1 MPNLYVRHTVLTDLG
16 GRIDYISSPKRQ
28 ENLLAVHDGA
38 ADKAEGTYWR
48 QLAAECQEGSK
59 YTAAGKKNIQGRE
72 LHLALSNSLLD
83 RLTPDEIAR
92 ELAES
97 FEQKYNRSAI
107 VAVHWNKTKS
117 NLHAHLIFGE
127 RELLKEPKEKVAPRA
142 LFFDEQGQRRY
153 KKAEILDGQGDVR
166 PGCRIVAKGEIY
178 ERKIFGPVDRQF
190 GDKHQAWLKTMKSE
204 WLLPLRNGVLHGDVE
219 ITEYD
224 PSSGKLAYQHV
235 GNKAQNMKNGMT
247 KAQIEAYNAE
257 VKSWNQNVDKGL
269 LPVSVA
275 VELRPTIAMR
285 PQKNTWL
292 RRINVF
298 VRHWWDVEIRAKAAK
313 DTPTEGR
320 GSIRSQLKEIEQN
333 KEVLERQRWINV
345 PAETR
350 LSNALRKEFIIAA
363 NYEKLAEK
371 ASTATEKSERLLK
384 EIKAAEQRMKEISL
398 LEKHIVN
405 YVKTKDTYA
414 AYRKAGYSK
423 AFLAEHDEEI
433 RLCKAAKAFFD
444 ASGLRTLPTIKSLKV
459 EYAALLEQKNALYP
473 EYKKAREEASE
484 FLAMKKSLEK
494 QAGIR
499 NQQKAGRSER
509 ER

>member
-48 QLAAECQEGSK
+48 QLAAECQEASK
-59 YTAAGKKNIQGRE
+59 YTAAGKKTVEGRE
-72 LHLALSNSLLD
+72 LHLALSNSLLG
-83 RLTPDEIAR
+83 RMTPDEIAR
-92 ELAES
+92 ELAVS
-97 FEQKYNRSAI
+97 FEQRYNRPAI

-257 VKSWNQNVDKGL
+257 VKTWNQNVDNGL
-269 LPVSVA
+269 LPVPVA
-275 VELRPTIAMR
+275 EELGAKVSRQK
-285 PQKNTWL
+285 QKNTL
-292 RRINVF
+292 LHRINEF
-298 VRHWWDVEIRAKAAK
+298 VRGWW
-313 DTPTEGR
+313 
-320 GSIRSQLKEIEQN
+320 
-333 KEVLERQRWINV
+333 
-345 PAETR
+345 
-350 LSNALRKEFIIAA
+350 
-363 NYEKLAEK
+363 
-371 ASTATEKSERLLK
+371 ST
-384 EIKAAEQRMKEISL
+384 EIKARKMASATPIGGRVSVRAQLKASQEDMAAMIRARDVSLPAEGRITMDL
-398 LEKHIVN
+398 
-405 YVKTKDTYA
+405 
-414 AYRKAGYSK
+414 RKK
-423 AFLAEHDEEI
+423 FLDPGKNREQT
-433 RLCKAAKAFFD
+433 
-444 ASGLRTLPTIKSLKV
+444 LRWS
-459 EYAALLEQKNALYP
+459 
-473 EYKKAREEASE
+473 R
-484 FLAMKKSLEK
+484 
-494 QAGIR
+494 
-499 NQQKAGRSER
+499 
-509 ER
+509 